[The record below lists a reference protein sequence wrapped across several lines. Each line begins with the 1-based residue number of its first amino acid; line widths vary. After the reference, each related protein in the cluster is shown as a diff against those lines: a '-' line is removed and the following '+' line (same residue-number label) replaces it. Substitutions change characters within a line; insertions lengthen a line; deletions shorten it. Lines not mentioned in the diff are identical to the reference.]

1 MATLYTYIE
10 VFMIDKKSIILS
22 KLNNN
27 EEKAIVGFKK
37 ENSIISGYIK
47 FYNLKE
53 NLDGLLTLVV
63 MQNGNLNKIG
73 LVVSNNY
80 CTFKTNFE
88 IENSF
93 SIAIIKTTNG
103 NSTPLYFGATNDIE
117 NQKTK
122 FFSRLDLFEKDNFS
136 INDAKELLESNGLYK
151 EKAKKLEATI
161 KEKEKTEYFESD
173 FYDDYN
179 EVENL
184 ITKTLQDSNDALKCD
199 LDDEE
204 YLDNSIDE
212 NLEKEPVKNAP
223 FYSQIEDQINSLM
236 KKYGEEE
243 ILEKLI
249 PNSTWVKV
257 DFGDDGEYYV
267 LGLIKE
273 NNTVKSIC
281 YGVPGVFNV
290 KPPKELE
297 EVSQWLPIN
306 PDDPTGFGY
315 YISYQDAI
323 NGENIKFEIV

>member
-1 MATLYTYIE
+1 
-10 VFMIDKKSIILS
+10 MIDKKSIILS

-37 ENSIISGYIK
+37 ENNNILGYVK

-53 NLDGLLTLVV
+53 NIDGIITLVI
-63 MQNGNLNKIG
+63 MQNGKLNKVG
-73 LVVSNNY
+73 LLINNNY

-88 IENSF
+88 LENSF
-93 SIAIIKTTNG
+93 SVAIIKTTNG

-151 EKAKKLEATI
+151 EKAKKLETTL
-161 KEKEKTEYFESD
+161 KTNETTEYFESD

-179 EVENL
+179 EVESL
-184 ITKTLQDSNDALKCD
+184 ITKNLQESNVLKCQ
-199 LDDEE
+199 LNNEN
-204 YLDNSIDE
+204 YLENSLFENIENSITDNQE
-212 NLEKEPVKNAP
+212 ELEQKDSP
-223 FYSQIEDQINSLM
+223 FYNQIQDQINSLM

-243 ILEKLI
+243 ILENLI

-257 DFGDDGEYYV
+257 DFGNDGEYYV

-273 NNTVKSIC
+273 NDTVKTIC

-315 YISYQDAI
+315 YISYQNAI
-323 NGENIKFEIV
+323 NGENIKFEVI